1 MDNKVINYQQIY
13 EDELSTAT
21 RDSLELPD
29 RFHDMSHQNRRMV
42 EELIDIGY
50 KRALKEALDPEVL
63 EATAELASEMGA
75 QLYNFANM
83 LGEHLADQNKGEE
96 E

>member
-1 MDNKVINYQQIY
+1 MDKKINYQQIF
-13 EDELSTAT
+13 EDELSHTI
-21 RDSLELPD
+21 RESLELPD
-29 RFHDMSHQNRRMV
+29 RFYEMSHQNRMMV
-42 EELIDIGY
+42 EELVDIGY
-50 KRALKEALDPEVL
+50 RRALEDALDPDLL
-63 EATAELASEMGA
+63 EATAELASEMAA